1 METAQRPAID
11 LTAPENKMK
20 ILDIKVMQG
29 PNYWSVT
36 RHNLIVM
43 LLDLQEIE
51 QYPSNTIPGFN
62 DRLKKLMPS
71 LYEHRCSEGV
81 PGGFYQRLDEGTW
94 MGHIIEHI
102 ALEMQSLAGMESGF
116 GRTRGADRDG
126 VYHVVFSYYEAKAGV
141 YTAKASVALAEAL
154 IRGEDYDLEADL
166 QALREIRESE
176 RLGPSTGALVDEA
189 RRRRIPWI
197 RLNKRSLVQLGYGKN
212 QRRIQ
217 ATVAST
223 TGSIAVELACDKEDT
238 KNLLEA
244 AEVPVP
250 RGVIVYNEEELEAA
264 VKKLGYPLVTKP
276 LNGNHGRGATTN
288 LRSWEEAMHGL
299 EQAQKHGRA
308 VIVERFITGLDHR
321 VLVINYKFVAAALR
335 TPAAVTGDGKSSI
348 QQLIDEVNSD
358 PRRGFGHEKVL
369 TNIKVDAATEKILE
383 AKALTLESVLPAG
396 EELWLKPTANLSTG
410 GTATDVTDHVHPDNI
425 VLCERIARIIGL
437 DICGVDI
444 MAETLETPLTEN
456 GGAVL
461 EVNAAPGFRMHLEP
475 TVGLPRNVAE
485 PVIDMLYPPGC
496 SARIPI
502 LAVAGTNGKTT
513 TTRLLAHIMR
523 QTGQTVGFTTTDGV
537 YIQNQMMVKG
547 DCTGPVSAEFV
558 LKDPTV
564 DVAVLE
570 CARGGILRAGLGFHT
585 CDVAV
590 VTNVAGDHL
599 GIGTI
604 DTIEKLARVKAV
616 VPNTVMRSG
625 YAILNADD
633 DLVYQMRRE
642 LDCKIAL
649 FSLDENNPRI
659 KKHCEKGGLAAVY
672 EAGYVTI
679 LKGGWKIRVDRAA
692 NIPITFGG
700 AAEFNIANVMGAVLA
715 AYVSDVHMDDI
726 RQALETFVPG
736 AAQTPGRMNVFK
748 FRDFTVM
755 LDYAH
760 NTHGMQAIG
769 KFMQN
774 VQASH
779 KVGIVA
785 GVGDRRDQDTIEM
798 AEECAKIFDE
808 IIIRQDKNLRGRTTE
823 EIIGLIKRGIRNV
836 NPQMTVHIIPKES
849 EAIDF
854 AIQNAKKDSFITIIS
869 DVVPDALEQVRK
881 LKEAEGSVF

>member
-1 METAQRPAID
+1 METTAPA
-11 LTAPENKMK
+11 APPVPENKMK

-29 PNYWSVT
+29 PNYWSVN
-36 RHNLIVM
+36 RFNLIVM
-43 LLDLQEIE
+43 LLDLQEME
-51 QYPSNTIPGFN
+51 QRPTNTIPGFN
-62 DRLKKLMPS
+62 DRLKALMPS

-81 PGGFYQRLDEGTW
+81 PGGFYQRLEEGTW
-94 MGHIIEHI
+94 MGHVIEHI
-102 ALEMQSLAGMESGF
+102 ALEMQSLAGMEVGF
-116 GRTRGADRDG
+116 GRTRGADRPG
-126 VYHVVFSYYEAKAGV
+126 VYHVVFSYYEPKAGV
-141 YTAKASVALAEAL
+141 YTARASVALVEAL
-154 IRGEDYDLEADL
+154 IRGEEYDLEKDI
-166 QALREIRESE
+166 QNLREIREND
-176 RLGPSTGALVDEA
+176 RLGPSTGSIVDEA
-189 RRRRIPWI
+189 RRRKIPWI
-197 RLNKRSLVQLGYGKN
+197 RLNQRSLVQLGYGKN
-212 QRRIQ
+212 QKRIQ

-223 TGSIAVELACDKEDT
+223 TSSIAVELACDKEDT
-238 KNLLEA
+238 KTLLEA

-250 RGVIVYNEEELEAA
+250 RGLIVRDEEELAAA

-276 LNGNHGRGATTN
+276 LNGNHGRGANTN
-288 LRSWEEAMHGL
+288 LNSWEEALHGFA
-299 EQAQKHGRA
+299 EAQKHSRA
-308 VIVERFITGLDHR
+308 VICERFITGFDHR

-335 TPAAVTGDGKSSI
+335 TPAAVRGDGQSTI
-348 QQLIDEVNSD
+348 QQLIDKVNSD
-358 PRRGFGHEKVL
+358 PRRGYGHEKVL
-369 TNIKVDAATEKILE
+369 TLIKVDRATEIILE
-383 AKALTLESVLPAG
+383 TKGLTLESVLPAG

-410 GTATDVTDHVHPDNI
+410 GTATDITDNVHPDNI
-425 VLCERIARIIGL
+425 ILCERIARIIGL
-437 DICGVDI
+437 DICGIDI
-444 MAETLETPLTEN
+444 MASDLETPLTEN

-485 PVIDMLYPPGC
+485 PVIDMLFPPGT

-513 TTRLLAHIMR
+513 TTRLLAHIMK
-523 QTGQTVGFTTTDGV
+523 QTGATVGFTTTDGV

-570 CARGGILRAGLGFHT
+570 CARGGILRAGLGFHR
-585 CDVAV
+585 CNVAV

-599 GIGTI
+599 GLQTI

-616 VPNTVMRSG
+616 VPKTVYRDG

-633 DLVYQMRRE
+633 DLVYDMRRE

-649 FSLDENNPRI
+649 FSLDENNARVR
-659 KKHCEKGGLAAVY
+659 KHCEGGGLAAVY
-672 EAGYVTI
+672 ENGYITI
-679 LKGGWKIRVDRAA
+679 LKGTWKIRVDRAA

-726 RQALETFVPG
+726 RQGLETFVPG
-736 AAQTPGRMNVFK
+736 AVQTPGRMNVFK

-769 KFMQN
+769 KFMKN
-774 VQASH
+774 VKASH
-779 KVGIVA
+779 KVGLVA

-808 IIIRQDKNLRGRTTE
+808 IIIRQDKNLRGRTSE
-823 EIIGLIKRGIRNV
+823 EIIGLIEKGIRNI
-836 NPQMTVHIIPKES
+836 NPAMTVHVIPKES

-854 AIQNAKKDSFITIIS
+854 AIKNAKKDSFITIIS

-881 LKEAEGSVF
+881 AKEAEGSVF